1 MNEAR
6 LEHTEY
12 GLTPATEG
20 WFAVNVRDA
29 GWVTNE
35 AMGAACIFEGD
46 KVAFGQIGYTLQ
58 VLEPGQPSGL
68 YHREGDQED
77 FLVLSGECLA
87 IVEGQERPLR
97 AFDFLHCPPGTEHIF
112 VGAGEGPCVIF
123 MAGARANR
131 GTTMY
136 TRSEAALRHGAG
148 VEQETPRSTD
158 AYARFPRWQPGRP
171 ATLPF

>member
-1 MNEAR
+1 MDEAR
-6 LEHTEY
+6 LEHTQY

-20 WFAVNVRDA
+20 WFAVNLRDA
-29 GWVTNE
+29 GWMTNE

-46 KVAFGQIGYTLQ
+46 KISFGQIGYTLQ
-58 VLEPGQPSGL
+58 VLEPGQPSGM

-112 VGAGEGPCVIF
+112 VGAGVD
-123 MAGARANR
+123 
-131 GTTMY
+131 
-136 TRSEAALRHGAG
+136 
-148 VEQETPRSTD
+148 VETSHSRE
-158 AYARFPRWQPGRP
+158 AYAPFPPWRPGKTKGAWP
-171 ATLPF
+171 L